1 MTKIAALLAAAA
13 LSFGAFAADAQ
24 ILRSEVVVEGDRILL
39 GDVFDGIADNAGVA
53 VAQSPAPGR
62 RVVLEADFLARIAQ
76 THRVNWRPQSRLDR
90 VTVSRAGIEVANDAV
105 RAALAAAIQD
115 TAAGRARGRIEVD
128 LDLRAVDLTVTS
140 AAAATVGVES
150 LSVDPGTGRF
160 TATVVAP
167 AKGPV
172 QARQQVAGRAIA
184 LLDLPVPTRRVT
196 PGEVIS
202 IRDIDW
208 IQVRD
213 ERNLGDVLTDAEAL
227 IGQTPRRT
235 LAAGQPVRSRDV
247 AAPITVGKNSSV
259 SMIFETQNMTLIA
272 RGRALQDGAIGDTI
286 RVVNPQSNRT
296 VDAVVA
302 APGLVRIVRAGS
314 PTLARSN

>member
-13 LSFGAFAADAQ
+13 LSFGALTADAQ

-90 VTVSRAGIEVANDAV
+90 VTVSRAGTEVGTDAV
-105 RAALAAAIQD
+105 RAAVAVAIQD
-115 TAAGRARGRIEVD
+115 SAAGRTRGRIEVD
-128 LDLRAVDLTVTS
+128 LDLRTVDLTVTS
-140 AAAATVGVES
+140 TAAATVGVES
-150 LSVDPGTGRF
+150 LSIDPGTGRF

-167 AKGPV
+167 ARGPV
-172 QARQQVAGRAIA
+172 QARQQVAGRAIT
-184 LLDLPVPTRRVT
+184 LIDLPVPTRRVT

-259 SMIFETQNMTLIA
+259 SMVFETQTMTLIA
-272 RGRALQDGAIGDTI
+272 RGRALQDGAVGDTI
-286 RVVNPQSNRT
+286 RVLNTQSNRT
-296 VDAVVA
+296 IDAVVA

>member
-1 MTKIAALLAAAA
+1 VGT
-13 LSFGAFAADAQ
+13 
-24 ILRSEVVVEGDRILL
+24 
-39 GDVFDGIADNAGVA
+39 
-53 VAQSPAPGR
+53 
-62 RVVLEADFLARIAQ
+62 
-76 THRVNWRPQSRLDR
+76 
-90 VTVSRAGIEVANDAV
+90 DAV
-105 RAALAAAIQD
+105 RAAVAVAIQD
-115 TAAGRARGRIEVD
+115 SAAGRTRGRIEVD
-128 LDLRAVDLTVTS
+128 LDLRTVDLTVTS
-140 AAAATVGVES
+140 TAAATVGVES
-150 LSVDPGTGRF
+150 LSIDPGTGRF

-167 AKGPV
+167 ARGPV
-172 QARQQVAGRAIA
+172 QARQQVAGRAIT
-184 LLDLPVPTRRVT
+184 LIDLPVPTRRVT

-259 SMIFETQNMTLIA
+259 SMVFETQTMTLIA
-272 RGRALQDGAIGDTI
+272 RGRALQDGAVGDTI
-286 RVVNPQSNRT
+286 RVLNTQSNRT
-296 VDAVVA
+296 IDAVVA

>member
-13 LSFGAFAADAQ
+13 LSFGALTADAQ

-39 GDVFDGIADNAGVA
+39 GDVFDGIADGAGVA
-53 VAQSPAPGR
+53 VAQSPAPGKR
-62 RVVLEADFLARIAQ
+62 IVLEADFLARIAQ
-76 THRVNWRPQSRLDR
+76 THRINWRPQSRLDR
-90 VTVSRAGIEVANDAV
+90 VMVSRAGTEIGMEAV
-105 RAALAAAIQD
+105 RTAVAAAIHD
-115 TAAGRARGRIEVD
+115 SAAGRARGRIEVD
-128 LDLRAVDLTVTS
+128 LDLRAVDLTVAS
-140 AAAATVGVES
+140 ASAATVGVES

-167 AKGPV
+167 ARGPV
-172 QARQQVAGRAIA
+172 QARQQVAGRAIT
-184 LLDLPVPTRRVT
+184 LIDLPVPTRRVT

-259 SMIFETQNMTLIA
+259 SMVFETQNMTLIA
-272 RGRALQDGAIGDTI
+272 RGRALQDGAVGDTI
-286 RVVNPQSNRT
+286 RVLNTQSNRT
-296 VDAVVA
+296 IDAVVA